1 MNNITGEVTLEQL
14 LALNLDEV
22 QYYLNTLQHLD
33 NSSLESVERFYRETQ
48 GILLLIVLVDE
59 FLVNSFLQ
67 NNIEA
72 RAHLRRLR
80 FILYTNHQSRLQ
92 LLASL

>member
-33 NSSLESVERFYRETQ
+33 NSSLECICFIRVTPLTVDIISQCPIEVYCTQ
-48 GILLLIVLVDE
+48 VVGCFFFKMLVGYSMP
-59 FLVNSFLQ
+59 F
-67 NNIEA
+67 
-72 RAHLRRLR
+72 R
-80 FILYTNHQSRLQ
+80 QS
-92 LLASL
+92 S